1 MCGKAI
7 FRQSRG
13 LISLNDPLGV
23 NYGHDTD
30 FSKLV
35 NLCQVKKFSIIS
47 IPGYVLIC
55 HVTWEPND
63 HATRWM
69 GSFHPNSPLWL
80 VRWSKVLWKYK
91 YKVFNL
97 PRDHVVEMTGN
108 FLGRIKR
115 PRDLVGGIERPH
127 GG

>member
-47 IPGYVLIC
+47 IPGYV
-55 HVTWEPND
+55 
-63 HATRWM
+63 
-69 GSFHPNSPLWL
+69 
-80 VRWSKVLWKYK
+80 
-91 YKVFNL
+91 FNL
-97 PRDHVVEMTGN
+97 SRY
-108 FLGRIKR
+108 LGAKWSS
-115 PRDLVGGIERPH
+115 D
-127 GG
+127 